1 MEETT
6 NLKLPLLVPNQ
17 SQKEITHNE
26 ALVILDNLVNNGV
39 KDKDLTIPPENPSQ
53 NDLYIV
59 GVGASGEWEGKDNQ
73 LAFYDNGWRFCQARQ
88 GTKYWVIDENCI
100 YVFNSTSW
108 TKFSSGSGGTVGGG
122 EGGESGDNTSG
133 ATALSQLDDVSL
145 NSISQD
151 DILKFSNGVFT
162 NSKELNNLTGLGI
175 NCECDNDN
183 KLAIKSNYV
192 LFDNNGGDSKIKAN
206 KSTITQTASHLF
218 QNNYSGRA
226 EFGLIGND
234 DFSLKVS
241 SDGSEWKEAFVVDKT
256 TGNIDFKGEITKN
269 GESIGGNNIGN
280 SSFIKIKEIIITNN
294 DAEIIFQNLDQDA
307 NHIFI
312 FDGIQVNES
321 SNLMIYFSNDNGSS
335 YLSSGI
341 DTDIKYDKSNN
352 YQSTTRLTNKSYL
365 KIGEAGYNI
374 CSYGINSLYGKIDI
388 GKLNTNKAKNGNI
401 FFSYNADINGLSSVC
416 NAIGS
421 FGIYSSL
428 VINAIKITPSSGTF
442 NQGIISHYIY

>member
-26 ALVILDNLVNNGV
+26 ALIIIDNLMNNGV
-39 KDKDLTIPPENPSQ
+39 KDKDLTTPPENPSQ

-59 GVGASGEWEGKDNQ
+59 GVGATGEWVGKDNQ

-100 YVFNSTSW
+100 YVFNMTSW
-108 TKFSSGSGGTVGGG
+108 SKFSGGEGGGSSGSG
-122 EGGESGDNTSG
+122 EGGATS
-133 ATALSQLDDVSL
+133 LSQLDDVSL

-206 KSTITQTASHLF
+206 KSTTTQTASHLF
-218 QNNYSGRA
+218 QDNYSGRA

-241 SDGSEWKEAFVVDKT
+241 SDGSEWKEAFVVDKA
-256 TGNIDFKGEITKN
+256 TGNIDFKQNLTLNNKN
-269 GESIGGNNIGN
+269 V
-280 SSFIKIKEIIITNN
+280 SSFSFPSSTYINLTVLDSGLSYTAPADGWYFALISAQANKNVDLRNQTTGMMQLLPSSSSTAIAVYLPANKNDII
-294 DAEIIFQNLDQDA
+294 QL
-307 NHIFI
+307 
-312 FDGIQVNES
+312 
-321 SNLMIYFSNDNGSS
+321 S
-335 YLSSGI
+335 YLNGTVFEYFRFI
-341 DTDIKYDKSNN
+341 YNN
-352 YQSTTRLTNKSYL
+352 FT
-365 KIGEAGYNI
+365 I
-374 CSYGINSLYGKIDI
+374 
-388 GKLNTNKAKNGNI
+388 
-401 FFSYNADINGLSSVC
+401 
-416 NAIGS
+416 
-421 FGIYSSL
+421 
-428 VINAIKITPSSGTF
+428 
-442 NQGIISHYIY
+442 

>member
-39 KDKDLTIPPENPSQ
+39 KDKDLTTPPENPSQ

-59 GVGASGEWEGKDNQ
+59 GVGASGDWEDKDNQ
-73 LAFYDNGWRFCQARQ
+73 LAFYDNGWRFYQARQ
-88 GTKYWVIDENCI
+88 GTKYWVNDENCI

-108 TKFSSGSGGTVGGG
+108 TKFSGGSGGTVGGG

-175 NCECDNDN
+175 NCECDTDN
-183 KLAIKSNYV
+183 KLATKSNYV

-206 KSTITQTASHLF
+206 KASTTQTASHLF
-218 QNNYSGRA
+218 QDNYSGRA

-269 GESIGGNNIGN
+269 GESIEN
-280 SSFIKIKEIIITNN
+280 SSNTKFMPLPQNQNQQNVGYIMSWKGLSTTLTLPSGGVWWVFGFSNNTNGIITGGLTGLFNGGT
-294 DAEIIFQNLDQDA
+294 ILDDSPNFKCGFA
-307 NHIFI
+307 IR
-312 FDGIQVNES
+312 IQ
-321 SNLMIYFSNDNGSS
+321 
-335 YLSSGI
+335 
-341 DTDIKYDKSNN
+341 
-352 YQSTTRLTNKSYL
+352 
-365 KIGEAGYNI
+365 
-374 CSYGINSLYGKIDI
+374 
-388 GKLNTNKAKNGNI
+388 
-401 FFSYNADINGLSSVC
+401 
-416 NAIGS
+416 
-421 FGIYSSL
+421 
-428 VINAIKITPSSGTF
+428 
-442 NQGIISHYIY
+442 

>member
-39 KDKDLTIPPENPSQ
+39 KDKDLAIPPENPSQ

-100 YVFNSTSW
+100 YVFNMTSW
-108 TKFSSGSGGTVGGG
+108 SKFNGGESSGGG

-175 NCECDNDN
+175 NCEFDEDN
-183 KLAIKSNYV
+183 KLMVKSNYV

-206 KSTITQTASHLF
+206 KSTTTQTASHLF
-218 QNNYSGRA
+218 QDNYSGRA

-241 SDGSEWKEAFVVDKT
+241 SDGSEWKEAFVVDKA

-269 GESIGGNNIGN
+269 GESISGGSGGDFQCINEFDIQNETT
-280 SSFIKIKEIIITNN
+280 EIIIKNINDGFKHKIIFENITTNISTSPSIILGYNSGNNFYNDNAAYKYNIFQRIATNN
-294 DAEIIFQNLDQDA
+294 AYYSKASNSDSSILLSFDSATALNSNQSYIEIETNAFL
-307 NHIFI
+307 
-312 FDGIQVNES
+312 
-321 SNLMIYFSNDNGSS
+321 NDNKKFLLIKWYSTDVHFRINQ
-335 YLSSGI
+335 I
-341 DTDIKYDKSNN
+341 DATTNN
-352 YQSTTRLTNKSYL
+352 
-365 KIGEAGYNI
+365 
-374 CSYGINSLYGKIDI
+374 
-388 GKLNTNKAKNGNI
+388 NI
-401 FFSYNADINGLSSVC
+401 FADSLKLYLANGGYFTSGKVKH
-416 NAIGS
+416 
-421 FGIYSSL
+421 
-428 VINAIKITPSSGTF
+428 IKF
-442 NQGIISHYIY
+442 

>member
-26 ALVILDNLVNNGV
+26 ALVILDNLMNNGV
-39 KDKDLTIPPENPSQ
+39 KDKDLTTPPENPSQ

-88 GTKYWVIDENCI
+88 GTKYWVNDENCI
-100 YVFNSTSW
+100 YVFNMTSW
-108 TKFSSGSGGTVGGG
+108 SKFSGGEGGGSSGSG
-122 EGGESGDNTSG
+122 EGGATS
-133 ATALSQLDDVSL
+133 LSQLDDVSL

-175 NCECDNDN
+175 NCKCDNDN

-241 SDGSEWKEAFVVDKT
+241 SDGSEWKEAFVVDKS
-256 TGNIDFKGEITKN
+256 TGNIDFKGDLKINNINLDDYITSKIGSN
-269 GESIGGNNIGN
+269 NTQYLPDYSAGISISNTVNIYNAPSIGYFYIWIYGGIAGGIDNIKINNIEVFYQQGSVAGGEYRSLLTFFVN
-280 SSFIKIKEIIITNN
+280 KNDIITWSN
-294 DAEIIFQNLDQDA
+294 ASQVQK
-307 NHIFI
+307 FI
-312 FDGIQVNES
+312 F
-321 SNLMIYFSNDNGSS
+321 YP
-335 YLSSGI
+335 
-341 DTDIKYDKSNN
+341 
-352 YQSTTRLTNKSYL
+352 L
-365 KIGEAGYNI
+365 KGVE
-374 CSYGINSLYGKIDI
+374 
-388 GKLNTNKAKNGNI
+388 
-401 FFSYNADINGLSSVC
+401 NA
-416 NAIGS
+416 
-421 FGIYSSL
+421 
-428 VINAIKITPSSGTF
+428 
-442 NQGIISHYIY
+442 

>member
-39 KDKDLTIPPENPSQ
+39 KDKDLTTPPENPSQ

-59 GVGASGEWEGKDNQ
+59 GVGAIGEWEGKDNQ

-100 YVFNSTSW
+100 YVFNMTSW
-108 TKFSSGSGGTVGGG
+108 SKFSGGEGGGSSGSG
-122 EGGESGDNTSG
+122 EGGATS
-133 ATALSQLDDVSL
+133 LSQLDDVSL

-175 NCECDNDN
+175 NCECDTDN

-206 KSTITQTASHLF
+206 KSTTTQTVSHLF
-218 QNNYSGRA
+218 QDNYSGRA

-269 GESIGGNNIGN
+269 GESIVNYNGNNNLILNDTIVININDSMIEIMNLEQNKKHIFELINIYPMTTNADIYCQLSSNNNYINSYRYSSLYMNVNNGGSYLGNSNINAIPINASATGNYYITNGLSGKIEFYNYQINGNNYINFESATDIGN
-280 SSFIKIKEIIITNN
+280 SNIFSYYGKSSCTLNNSAFDKIK
-294 DAEIIFQNLDQDA
+294 F
-307 NHIFI
+307 
-312 FDGIQVNES
+312 
-321 SNLMIYFSNDNGSS
+321 
-335 YLSSGI
+335 YLSGSNFKSGI
-341 DTDIKYDKSNN
+341 IK
-352 YQSTTRLTNKSYL
+352 
-365 KIGEAGYNI
+365 
-374 CSYGINSLYGKIDI
+374 
-388 GKLNTNKAKNGNI
+388 
-401 FFSYNADINGLSSVC
+401 
-416 NAIGS
+416 
-421 FGIYSSL
+421 
-428 VINAIKITPSSGTF
+428 
-442 NQGIISHYIY
+442 HYILN

>member
-26 ALVILDNLVNNGV
+26 ALVILDNLMNNGV
-39 KDKDLTIPPENPSQ
+39 KDKDLTTPPENPSQ

-59 GVGASGEWEGKDNQ
+59 GVGATGEWEGKDNQ

-100 YVFNSTSW
+100 YVFNMTSW
-108 TKFSSGSGGTVGGG
+108 SKFSGGGSSGGG
-122 EGGESGDNTSG
+122 EGGEGG
-133 ATALSQLDDVSL
+133 ATSLSQLDDVSL
-145 NSISQD
+145 TSISKD

-175 NCECDNDN
+175 NCEFDEDN
-183 KLAIKSNYV
+183 KLMVKSDYV

-256 TGNIDFKGEITKN
+256 TGNVDFKGEITNNGKN
-269 GESIGGNNIGN
+269 ISTTNSNWINSYLVLSTATAVGTHLIDLSSYLPNDNNDYEIYISWRGYTSTPNYPAKVSI
-280 SSFIKIKEIIITNN
+280 SSDIITNN
-294 DAEIIFQNLDQDA
+294 ILLAWVLLELGTSA
-307 NHIFI
+307 NSLVVPV
-312 FDGIQVNES
+312 GKER
-321 SNLMIYFSNDNGSS
+321 Y
-335 YLSSGI
+335 
-341 DTDIKYDKSNN
+341 IKYIIETVALNVDTQL
-352 YQSTTRLTNKSYL
+352 YVVGYR
-365 KIGEAGYNI
+365 KI
-374 CSYGINSLYGKIDI
+374 
-388 GKLNTNKAKNGNI
+388 
-401 FFSYNADINGLSSVC
+401 
-416 NAIGS
+416 
-421 FGIYSSL
+421 
-428 VINAIKITPSSGTF
+428 
-442 NQGIISHYIY
+442 

>member
-26 ALVILDNLVNNGV
+26 ALTILDNLVNNGV

-100 YVFNSTSW
+100 YVFNMTTWS
-108 TKFSSGSGGTVGGG
+108 KFSGG
-122 EGGESGDNTSG
+122 EGGGSGEGG
-133 ATALSQLDDVSL
+133 ATSLSQLDDVSL
-145 NSISQD
+145 NSISKD
-151 DILKFSNGVFT
+151 DILKFNGGSFV
-162 NSKELNNLTGLGI
+162 NSKSLNNLEGVGI
-175 NCECDNDN
+175 NCEFDEDN
-183 KLAIKSNYV
+183 KLMVKSDYV

-241 SDGSEWKEAFVVDKT
+241 SDGSEWKEAFVVDKA
-256 TGNIDFKGEITKN
+256 TGNVDFKGEITNNGKN
-269 GESIGGNNIGN
+269 ISTTNSNWINSYLVLSTATAIGTHLIDLSSYLPNDNNDYEIYISWRGYTSTPNYPAKVSI
-280 SSFIKIKEIIITNN
+280 SSDIITNN
-294 DAEIIFQNLDQDA
+294 ILLAWVLLELGTSA
-307 NHIFI
+307 NSLVVPV
-312 FDGIQVNES
+312 GKER
-321 SNLMIYFSNDNGSS
+321 Y
-335 YLSSGI
+335 
-341 DTDIKYDKSNN
+341 IKYIIETVALNVDTQL
-352 YQSTTRLTNKSYL
+352 YVVGYR
-365 KIGEAGYNI
+365 KI
-374 CSYGINSLYGKIDI
+374 
-388 GKLNTNKAKNGNI
+388 
-401 FFSYNADINGLSSVC
+401 
-416 NAIGS
+416 
-421 FGIYSSL
+421 
-428 VINAIKITPSSGTF
+428 
-442 NQGIISHYIY
+442 

>member
-39 KDKDLTIPPENPSQ
+39 KDKDLTTPPENPSQ

-88 GTKYWVIDENCI
+88 GTKYWVNDENCI

-206 KSTITQTASHLF
+206 KSTTTQTASHLF
-218 QNNYSGRA
+218 QDNYSGRA

-241 SDGSEWKEAFVVDKT
+241 SDGSEWKEAFVIDKA

-269 GESIGGNNIGN
+269 GESIGGG
-280 SSFIKIKEIIITNN
+280 SGG
-294 DAEIIFQNLDQDA
+294 D
-307 NHIFI
+307 
-312 FDGIQVNES
+312 VN
-321 SNLMIYFSNDNGSS
+321 
-335 YLSSGI
+335 
-341 DTDIKYDKSNN
+341 
-352 YQSTTRLTNKSYL
+352 
-365 KIGEAGYNI
+365 
-374 CSYGINSLYGKIDI
+374 
-388 GKLNTNKAKNGNI
+388 
-401 FFSYNADINGLSSVC
+401 
-416 NAIGS
+416 IGS
-421 FGIYSSL
+421 FLPMIQTEDETKIGYCAFYQVVSLSSL
-428 VINAIKITPSSGTF
+428 VLPNNGNFWVSITAFHPSLLQLRGDLTKQGVFPGGTQF
-442 NQGIISHYIY
+442 TSTQGVLLVCGFILRISE

>member
-88 GTKYWVIDENCI
+88 GTKYWVNDENCI

-175 NCECDNDN
+175 NCEFDEDN
-183 KLAIKSNYV
+183 KLMVKSDYV

-206 KSTITQTASHLF
+206 KSTTTQTASHLF

-241 SDGSEWKEAFVVDKT
+241 SDGSEWKEAFVVDKA
-256 TGNIDFKGEITKN
+256 TGNVDFKGEITNNGKN
-269 GESIGGNNIGN
+269 ISTTNSNWINSYLVLSTATAIGTHLIDLSSYLPNDNNDYEIYISWRGYTSTPNYPAKVSI
-280 SSFIKIKEIIITNN
+280 SSDIITNN
-294 DAEIIFQNLDQDA
+294 ILLAWVLLELGTSA
-307 NHIFI
+307 NSLVVPV
-312 FDGIQVNES
+312 GKER
-321 SNLMIYFSNDNGSS
+321 Y
-335 YLSSGI
+335 
-341 DTDIKYDKSNN
+341 IKYIIETVALNVDTQL
-352 YQSTTRLTNKSYL
+352 YVVGYR
-365 KIGEAGYNI
+365 KI
-374 CSYGINSLYGKIDI
+374 
-388 GKLNTNKAKNGNI
+388 
-401 FFSYNADINGLSSVC
+401 
-416 NAIGS
+416 
-421 FGIYSSL
+421 
-428 VINAIKITPSSGTF
+428 
-442 NQGIISHYIY
+442 

>member
-39 KDKDLTIPPENPSQ
+39 KDKDLTTPPENPSQ

-88 GTKYWVIDENCI
+88 GTKYWVNDENCI
-100 YVFNSTSW
+100 YVFNMTSW
-108 TKFSSGSGGTVGGG
+108 SKFIGGEGGGSSGSG
-122 EGGESGDNTSG
+122 EGGATS
-133 ATALSQLDDVSL
+133 LSQLDDVSL

-175 NCECDNDN
+175 NCECDTDN
-183 KLAIKSNYV
+183 KLATKSNYV

-206 KSTITQTASHLF
+206 KSSITQTASHLF
-218 QNNYSGRA
+218 QDNYSGRA

-241 SDGSEWKEAFVVDKT
+241 SDGSEWKEAFVVDKS
-256 TGNIDFKGEITKN
+256 TGNIDFKGDLKINNINLDDYITSKTGSN
-269 GESIGGNNIGN
+269 NTQYLPDYSAGISISNTVNIYNAPSIGYFYIWIYGGIAGGIDNIKINNIEVFYQQGSVAGGEYRN
-280 SSFIKIKEIIITNN
+280 LLTFFVNKNDIIT
-294 DAEIIFQNLDQDA
+294 
-307 NHIFI
+307 
-312 FDGIQVNES
+312 
-321 SNLMIYFSNDNGSS
+321 
-335 YLSSGI
+335 
-341 DTDIKYDKSNN
+341 
-352 YQSTTRLTNKSYL
+352 
-365 KIGEAGYNI
+365 
-374 CSYGINSLYGKIDI
+374 
-388 GKLNTNKAKNGNI
+388 
-401 FFSYNADINGLSSVC
+401 
-416 NAIGS
+416 
-421 FGIYSSL
+421 
-428 VINAIKITPSSGTF
+428 
-442 NQGIISHYIY
+442 

>member
-39 KDKDLTIPPENPSQ
+39 KDKDLIIPPENPSQ

-100 YVFNSTSW
+100 YVFNMTSW
-108 TKFSSGSGGTVGGG
+108 SKFSGGGSSGGG
-122 EGGESGDNTSG
+122 EGGEGG
-133 ATALSQLDDVSL
+133 ATSLSQLDDVSL

-175 NCECDNDN
+175 NCECDADN
-183 KLAIKSNYV
+183 KLATKSDYV

-206 KSTITQTASHLF
+206 KASTTQTASHLF

-241 SDGSEWKEAFVVDKT
+241 SDGSEWKEAFVVDNA

-269 GESIGGNNIGN
+269 GESMVGGSSGN
-280 SSFIKIKEIIITNN
+280 LELLDDILITNGDVSITFDGLN
-294 DAEIIFQNLDQDA
+294 DNKK
-307 NHIFI
+307 HIFI
-312 FDGIQVNES
+312 FDDILSNQNTNLNARFISGETEIDSNIYNYCLDALWILDNTNIQHQVKGQNNIDCMSFLASVIAE
-321 SNLMIYFSNDNGSS
+321 NLALVPEHPTSGYIETYGRSVSGNFIKQFAAYNSLLRIQTN
-335 YLSSGI
+335 SGI
-341 DTDIKYDKSNN
+341 NINANIDDITAIKFFLYTGNFKS
-352 YQSTTRLTNKSYL
+352 
-365 KIGEAGYNI
+365 
-374 CSYGINSLYGKIDI
+374 GKI
-388 GKLNTNKAKNGNI
+388 KH
-401 FFSYNADINGLSSVC
+401 YR
-416 NAIGS
+416 
-421 FGIYSSL
+421 
-428 VINAIKITPSSGTF
+428 
-442 NQGIISHYIY
+442 II

>member
-26 ALVILDNLVNNGV
+26 ALIILDNLVNNGV

-100 YVFNSTSW
+100 YVFNMTTWS
-108 TKFSSGSGGTVGGG
+108 KFSGG
-122 EGGESGDNTSG
+122 EGGGSGEGG
-133 ATALSQLDDVSL
+133 ATSLSQLDDVLL
-145 NSISQD
+145 NSISKD
-151 DILKFSNGVFT
+151 DILKFNGGSFV
-162 NSKELNNLTGLGI
+162 NSKSLNNLEGVGI
-175 NCECDNDN
+175 NCEFDEDN
-183 KLAIKSNYV
+183 KLMVKSDHV

-206 KSTITQTASHLF
+206 KSTTTQTASHLF

-269 GESIGGNNIGN
+269 GENISSANNNWINSYLVLSTATAVGTHLIDLSSYLPNDNNDYEIYISWRGYTSTPNYPAKVSI
-280 SSFIKIKEIIITNN
+280 SSDIITNN
-294 DAEIIFQNLDQDA
+294 ILLAWVLLELGTSA
-307 NHIFI
+307 N
-312 FDGIQVNES
+312 
-321 SNLMIYFSNDNGSS
+321 
-335 YLSSGI
+335 
-341 DTDIKYDKSNN
+341 
-352 YQSTTRLTNKSYL
+352 
-365 KIGEAGYNI
+365 
-374 CSYGINSLYGKIDI
+374 
-388 GKLNTNKAKNGNI
+388 
-401 FFSYNADINGLSSVC
+401 
-416 NAIGS
+416 
-421 FGIYSSL
+421 SL
-428 VINAIKITPSSGTF
+428 VIPVGKDRYIKYIIETIALNADTQLYVVGYRKI
-442 NQGIISHYIY
+442 

>member
-39 KDKDLTIPPENPSQ
+39 KDKDLTTPPENPSQ

-100 YVFNSTSW
+100 YVFNMTSW
-108 TKFSSGSGGTVGGG
+108 SKFSGGGSSGGG
-122 EGGESGDNTSG
+122 EGGEGG
-133 ATALSQLDDVSL
+133 ATSLSQLDDVSL

-206 KSTITQTASHLF
+206 KSTTTQTASHLF

-269 GESIGGNNIGN
+269 GESMVGGSGGNLELLD
-280 SSFIKIKEIIITNN
+280 EILITNGDVSITFNGLN
-294 DAEIIFQNLDQDA
+294 DSKK
-307 NHIFI
+307 HIFI
-312 FDGIQVNES
+312 FDNILSNQNTNLNARFISGETEIDSNIYNYCLDALWIIDNTNIQHQVKGQNSINCMSFLASVISE
-321 SNLMIYFSNDNGSS
+321 NLALVSDYPTSGYIETYGRSVSGNFIKQFGAYNSLVRIQCN
-335 YLSSGI
+335 SGI
-341 DTDIKYDKSNN
+341 NINANIDDITAIKFFLYTGNFKS
-352 YQSTTRLTNKSYL
+352 
-365 KIGEAGYNI
+365 
-374 CSYGINSLYGKIDI
+374 GKI
-388 GKLNTNKAKNGNI
+388 KH
-401 FFSYNADINGLSSVC
+401 YR
-416 NAIGS
+416 
-421 FGIYSSL
+421 
-428 VINAIKITPSSGTF
+428 
-442 NQGIISHYIY
+442 II

>member
-26 ALVILDNLVNNGV
+26 ALTILDNLVNNGV

-100 YVFNSTSW
+100 YVFNMTTWS
-108 TKFSSGSGGTVGGG
+108 KFSGG
-122 EGGESGDNTSG
+122 EGGGSGEGG
-133 ATALSQLDDVSL
+133 ATSLSQLDDVSL
-145 NSISQD
+145 NSISKD
-151 DILKFSNGVFT
+151 DILKFNGGSFV
-162 NSKELNNLTGLGI
+162 NSKSLNNLEGVGI
-175 NCECDNDN
+175 NCEFDEDN
-183 KLAIKSNYV
+183 KLMVKSDYV

-241 SDGSEWKEAFVVDKT
+241 SDGSEWKEAFVVDKA

-352 YQSTTRLTNKSYL
+352 YQLTTRLTNKSYL

-428 VINAIKITPSSGTF
+428 VINAIKIIPSSGTF

>member
-1 MEETT
+1 MEKTT

-39 KDKDLTIPPENPSQ
+39 KDKDLTTPPENPSQ

-88 GTKYWVIDENCI
+88 GTKYWVNDENCI

-108 TKFSSGSGGTVGGG
+108 TKFSGGSGGTVGGG

-175 NCECDNDN
+175 NCECDTDN
-183 KLAIKSNYV
+183 KLATKSNYV

-206 KSTITQTASHLF
+206 KASTTQTASHLF
-218 QNNYSGRA
+218 QDNYSGRA

-241 SDGSEWKEAFVVDKT
+241 SDGSAWKEAFVVDKS
-256 TGNIDFKGEITKN
+256 TGNIDFKGDLKINNINLDDYITSKTGSN
-269 GESIGGNNIGN
+269 NTQYLPDYSAGISISNTVNIYNAPSIGYFYIWIYGGIAGGIDNIKINNIEVFYQQGSVAGGEYRSLLTFFVN
-280 SSFIKIKEIIITNN
+280 KNDIITWSN
-294 DAEIIFQNLDQDA
+294 ASQVQK
-307 NHIFI
+307 FI
-312 FDGIQVNES
+312 F
-321 SNLMIYFSNDNGSS
+321 YP
-335 YLSSGI
+335 
-341 DTDIKYDKSNN
+341 
-352 YQSTTRLTNKSYL
+352 L
-365 KIGEAGYNI
+365 KGVE
-374 CSYGINSLYGKIDI
+374 
-388 GKLNTNKAKNGNI
+388 
-401 FFSYNADINGLSSVC
+401 NA
-416 NAIGS
+416 
-421 FGIYSSL
+421 
-428 VINAIKITPSSGTF
+428 
-442 NQGIISHYIY
+442 

>member
-26 ALVILDNLVNNGV
+26 ALIIIDNLMNNGV
-39 KDKDLTIPPENPSQ
+39 KDKDLTTPPENPSQ

-108 TKFSSGSGGTVGGG
+108 TKFSGGSGGTSSGE
-122 EGGESGDNTSG
+122 EGGSSEGGSG

-183 KLAIKSNYV
+183 KLATKSNYV

-206 KSTITQTASHLF
+206 KASTTQTASHLF
-218 QNNYSGRA
+218 QDNYSGRA

-241 SDGSEWKEAFVVDKT
+241 SDGSEWKEAFVVDKA
-256 TGNIDFKGEITKN
+256 TGNIDFKGDLKINNINLDDYITSKTGSN
-269 GESIGGNNIGN
+269 NTQYLPDYSAGISISNTVNIYNAPSIGYFYIWVYGGIAGGIDNIKINNIEVFYQQGSVAGGEYRSLLTFFVN
-280 SSFIKIKEIIITNN
+280 KNDIITWSN
-294 DAEIIFQNLDQDA
+294 ASQVQK
-307 NHIFI
+307 FI
-312 FDGIQVNES
+312 F
-321 SNLMIYFSNDNGSS
+321 YP
-335 YLSSGI
+335 
-341 DTDIKYDKSNN
+341 
-352 YQSTTRLTNKSYL
+352 L
-365 KIGEAGYNI
+365 KGVE
-374 CSYGINSLYGKIDI
+374 
-388 GKLNTNKAKNGNI
+388 
-401 FFSYNADINGLSSVC
+401 NA
-416 NAIGS
+416 
-421 FGIYSSL
+421 
-428 VINAIKITPSSGTF
+428 
-442 NQGIISHYIY
+442 

>member
-206 KSTITQTASHLF
+206 KSTTTQTASHLF

-241 SDGSEWKEAFVVDKT
+241 SDGSEWKEAFVVDKA

-269 GESIGGNNIGN
+269 GENIGGG
-280 SSFIKIKEIIITNN
+280 SGG
-294 DAEIIFQNLDQDA
+294 D
-307 NHIFI
+307 
-312 FDGIQVNES
+312 VN
-321 SNLMIYFSNDNGSS
+321 
-335 YLSSGI
+335 
-341 DTDIKYDKSNN
+341 
-352 YQSTTRLTNKSYL
+352 
-365 KIGEAGYNI
+365 
-374 CSYGINSLYGKIDI
+374 
-388 GKLNTNKAKNGNI
+388 
-401 FFSYNADINGLSSVC
+401 
-416 NAIGS
+416 IGS
-421 FGIYSSL
+421 FLPMIQTEDETKIGYCAFYQVVSLSSL
-428 VINAIKITPSSGTF
+428 VLPNNGNFWVSITAFHPSLLQLRGDLTKQGVFPGGTQF
-442 NQGIISHYIY
+442 TSSQGVLLVCGFILRISE

>member
-100 YVFNSTSW
+100 YVFNMTSW
-108 TKFSSGSGGTVGGG
+108 SKFSSGGSSGGG
-122 EGGESGDNTSG
+122 EGGGSG
-133 ATALSQLDDVSL
+133 ATSLSQLDDVSL
-145 NSISQD
+145 TSISKD
-151 DILKFSNGVFT
+151 DILKFNGGSFV
-162 NSKELNNLTGLGI
+162 NSKSLNNLEGVGI
-175 NCECDNDN
+175 NCEFDEDN
-183 KLAIKSNYV
+183 KLMVKSDYV

-206 KSTITQTASHLF
+206 KSSTTQTASHLF

-241 SDGSEWKEAFVVDKT
+241 SDGSEWKEAFVVDKA

-269 GESIGGNNIGN
+269 GESISGGSGGDFQCINEFDIQNETT
-280 SSFIKIKEIIITNN
+280 EIIIKNINDGFKHKIIFENITTNISTSPSIILGYNSGNNFYNDNETYKYNIFQRIATNN
-294 DAEIIFQNLDQDA
+294 AYYSKASNSDSSILLSFDSATALNSNQSYIEIETNAFL
-307 NHIFI
+307 
-312 FDGIQVNES
+312 
-321 SNLMIYFSNDNGSS
+321 NDNKKFLLIKWYSTDTHFRINQ
-335 YLSSGI
+335 I
-341 DTDIKYDKSNN
+341 DATTNN
-352 YQSTTRLTNKSYL
+352 
-365 KIGEAGYNI
+365 
-374 CSYGINSLYGKIDI
+374 
-388 GKLNTNKAKNGNI
+388 NI
-401 FFSYNADINGLSSVC
+401 FADSLKLYLANGGYFTSGKVK
-416 NAIGS
+416 
-421 FGIYSSL
+421 Y
-428 VINAIKITPSSGTF
+428 IKF
-442 NQGIISHYIY
+442 

>member
-39 KDKDLTIPPENPSQ
+39 KDKDLITPPENPSQ

-59 GVGASGEWEGKDNQ
+59 GVGATGEWEDKDNQ
-73 LAFYDNGWRFCQARQ
+73 LAFYDNGWRFYQARQ
-88 GTKYWVIDENCI
+88 GTKYWVNDENCI
-100 YVFNSTSW
+100 YVFNMTSW
-108 TKFSSGSGGTVGGG
+108 SKFSGG
-122 EGGESGDNTSG
+122 EGGESSGGGEGGGSG

-145 NSISQD
+145 NSISKD

-218 QNNYSGRA
+218 QDNYSGRA

-241 SDGSEWKEAFVVDKT
+241 SDGSEWKEAFVVDKA

-269 GESIGGNNIGN
+269 GESISQNIDNNILE
-280 SSFIKIKEIIITNN
+280 KIETITLNYETEIEFT
-294 DAEIIFQNLDQDA
+294 NLDDGFQHKFEFFNIKPSVASYMLCLLGNASTYYTSGYHYSLFYMDNNTPSVWQA
-307 NHIFI
+307 NC
-312 FDGIQVNES
+312 DCGRNT
-321 SNLMIYFSNDNGSS
+321 SN
-335 YLSSGI
+335 
-341 DTDIKYDKSNN
+341 
-352 YQSTTRLTNKSYL
+352 
-365 KIGEAGYNI
+365 
-374 CSYGINSLYGKIDI
+374 
-388 GKLNTNKAKNGNI
+388 
-401 FFSYNADINGLSSVC
+401 
-416 NAIGS
+416 
-421 FGIYSSL
+421 
-428 VINAIKITPSSGTF
+428 IKITLNKFEAWYLNPNIGGYAYFKILSNLSQNGIQYFEGKAMVADNTNPPYMIMGLQHGMLANAINLDRIKF
-442 NQGIISHYIY
+442 YLSNGNFASGIIKHYIIK

>member
-26 ALVILDNLVNNGV
+26 ALIILDNLLNNGV
-39 KDKDLTIPPENPSQ
+39 KDKDLTTPPENPSQ

-59 GVGASGEWEGKDNQ
+59 GVGASGDWEDKDNQ
-73 LAFYDNGWRFCQARQ
+73 LAFYDNGWRFYQARQ
-88 GTKYWVIDENCI
+88 GTKYWVNDENCI

-108 TKFSSGSGGTVGGG
+108 TKFSGGSGGTVGGG

-175 NCECDNDN
+175 NCECDTDN
-183 KLAIKSNYV
+183 KLATKSNYV

-206 KSTITQTASHLF
+206 KASTTQTASHLF

-241 SDGSEWKEAFVVDKT
+241 SDGSEWKEAFVVDKS

-269 GESIGGNNIGN
+269 GESIIGGSSGN
-280 SSFIKIKEIIITNN
+280 LELLDEILITNG
-294 DAEIIFQNLDQDA
+294 DVSITFDGLDDSKK
-307 NHIFI
+307 HIFI
-312 FDGIQVNES
+312 FDDILSNQNTNLNARFISGETEIDSNIYNYCLDALWILDNTNIQHQVKGQNNIDCMSFLASVIAE
-321 SNLMIYFSNDNGSS
+321 NLALVSDHPTSGYLEIYGRSVSGNFIKQFSAYNSLVRIQCN
-335 YLSSGI
+335 SGI
-341 DTDIKYDKSNN
+341 NINANINNITAIKFFLYTGSFKS
-352 YQSTTRLTNKSYL
+352 
-365 KIGEAGYNI
+365 
-374 CSYGINSLYGKIDI
+374 GKI
-388 GKLNTNKAKNGNI
+388 KH
-401 FFSYNADINGLSSVC
+401 YR
-416 NAIGS
+416 
-421 FGIYSSL
+421 
-428 VINAIKITPSSGTF
+428 
-442 NQGIISHYIY
+442 II

>member
-39 KDKDLTIPPENPSQ
+39 KDKDLTTPPENPSQ

-100 YVFNSTSW
+100 YVFNMTSW
-108 TKFSSGSGGTVGGG
+108 SKFSGGGSSGGG
-122 EGGESGDNTSG
+122 EGGEGG
-133 ATALSQLDDVSL
+133 ATSLSQLDDVSL
-145 NSISQD
+145 TSISKD
-151 DILKFSNGVFT
+151 DILKFNGGSFV
-162 NSKELNNLTGLGI
+162 NSKSLNNLEGVGI
-175 NCECDNDN
+175 NCEFDEDN
-183 KLAIKSNYV
+183 KLMVKSDYV

-218 QNNYSGRA
+218 QDNYSGRA

-241 SDGSEWKEAFVVDKT
+241 SDGSEWKEAFVVDKA

-269 GESIGGNNIGN
+269 GESISGGSGGDFQCINEFDIQNETT
-280 SSFIKIKEIIITNN
+280 EIIIKNINDGFKHKIIFENITTNISTSPSIVLGYNSGNNFYNDNETYKYNIFQRIATNN
-294 DAEIIFQNLDQDA
+294 AYYSKASNSDSSILLSFDSATALNSNQSYIEIETNAFL
-307 NHIFI
+307 
-312 FDGIQVNES
+312 
-321 SNLMIYFSNDNGSS
+321 NDNKKFLLIKWYSTDTHFRINQ
-335 YLSSGI
+335 I
-341 DTDIKYDKSNN
+341 DATTNN
-352 YQSTTRLTNKSYL
+352 
-365 KIGEAGYNI
+365 
-374 CSYGINSLYGKIDI
+374 
-388 GKLNTNKAKNGNI
+388 NI
-401 FFSYNADINGLSSVC
+401 FADSLKLYLANGGYFTSGKVKH
-416 NAIGS
+416 
-421 FGIYSSL
+421 
-428 VINAIKITPSSGTF
+428 IKF
-442 NQGIISHYIY
+442 